1 MISLSLSIWLF
12 CTNISSKFKKISFKH
27 LIFALIG
34 GLLMGLTVAPTNL
47 WFLAWIGLIPLW
59 VALYES
65 PVTAILAGFLWGCGY
80 HGFALFWI
88 TGIHPMTWMGVSWF
102 NSLII
107 AIFCWLFI
115 TFWGAILVTIWAY
128 ILNIIIVK
136 NFCQFSVS
144 SLLVALLKGVNRG
157 KVLLIKGDLGR
168 SKTFKT
174 GSKARFLRPTLSRLF
189 LGVTIWCL
197 LEKIWSFTPL
207 WWTSLSFTQSPYN
220 LAILQ
225 LLKISGP
232 TTITLLI
239 VLINGL
245 FAENII
251 SFLKNKQ
258 DFYKDKYNL
267 IAGAIIILTIT
278 HGIGY
283 LNYQAKINDHPLK
296 VINVGIIQGNIPN
309 EVKLYDSG
317 LKTAMIN
324 YTKGYQKLAQKK
336 ADVVLTPETAL
347 PFFYNQIENNSPIY
361 QSILEQKIPIFLGA
375 FDQVDNNYTN
385 SLFTI
390 DKEGKIISK
399 FDKIQLVP
407 LGEYIPFKNILGN
420 LIKRLSPLDTQLI
433 AGKKEQIFNTPFGQA
448 IVGICY
454 DSAFAE
460 IFRRQAL
467 QGGEFIITA
476 SNNAHYSDTMPSQHH
491 AQDVMRSI
499 ETDRWTARSTNTGYS
514 AIIDPHGNTK
524 WISNLHE
531 YQTHIGQ
538 IYRRDSINL
547 YVAKGDW
554 LIRLLLFL
562 IIIYYLL

>member
-1 MISLSLSIWLF
+1 MIFLSLSILLF
-12 CTNISSKFKKISFKH
+12 FTNIISKFKKISFKH

-47 WFLAWIGLIPLW
+47 WFLAWIALIPLW
-59 VALYES
+59 IALSES
-65 PVTAILAGFLWGCGY
+65 SVTAILAGFLWGCGY
-80 HGFALFWI
+80 HGLALFWI

-115 TFWGAILVTIWAY
+115 TFWGAILVTIWAF
-128 ILNIIIVK
+128 ILHFIINKRFYKHKFLNPI
-136 NFCQFSVS
+136 
-144 SLLVALLKGVNRG
+144 
-157 KVLLIKGDLGR
+157 I
-168 SKTFKT
+168 SK
-174 GSKARFLRPTLSRLF
+174 LF
-189 LGVTIWCL
+189 LAVTIWCL
-197 LEKIWSFTPL
+197 LEKIWSFSPL

-232 TTITLLI
+232 TTITVLI
-239 VLINGL
+239 LLINGL
-245 FAENII
+245 FAEDII
-251 SFLKNKQ
+251 SNLKNKQ
-258 DFYKDKYNL
+258 LFYKNKL
-267 IAGAIIILTIT
+267 IISGIVIFAIT

-283 LNYQAKINDHPLK
+283 LNYQTKINDNSSNI
-296 VINVGIIQGNIPN
+296 INVGIIQGNIPN
-309 EVKLYDSG
+309 EIKLYDRG
-317 LKTAMIN
+317 LTTAMIN
-324 YTKGYQKLAQKK
+324 YTKGYQELAQKK
-336 ADVVLTPETAL
+336 ADVILTPETAL

-361 QSILEQKIPIFLGA
+361 QAILEEKIPIFLGA
-375 FDQVDNNYTN
+375 FDQVDDNYTN
-385 SLFTI
+385 SLFII
-390 DKEGKIISK
+390 DHKGKIISK
-399 FDKIQLVP
+399 YDKIQLVP
-407 LGEYIPFKNILGN
+407 LGEYIPFRNILGN
-420 LIKRLSPLDTQLI
+420 LIRRLSPLDTQLI
-433 AGKKEQIFNTPFGQA
+433 AGKKEQVVNTPFGQA

-460 IFRRQAL
+460 IFRHQAL

-499 ETDRWTARSTNTGYS
+499 ETDRWAARATNTGYS
-514 AIIDPHGNTK
+514 AIVDPHGNTK

-538 IYRRDSINL
+538 IYRRDTINL

-554 LIRLLLFL
+554 LIILLLLL
-562 IIIYYLL
+562 ITIYYFL